1 MERNRNV
8 VQGITAWVGK
18 QTPSGGWTWAVPV
31 SCFGCIYIGGDEGR
45 RGRCDG
51 GHEWLA
57 GQEIGKLIVSGG
69 GEVGGLMQSGDDST
83 GDNRSINR

>member
-1 MERNRNV
+1 MGRNRNV

-31 SCFGCIYIGGDEGR
+31 SCFGCIYFLGDEGAGG
-45 RGRCDG
+45 GRDG
-51 GHEWLA
+51 EHEWLA
-57 GQEIGKLIVSGG
+57 GQEMGKLIVSGG

>member
-1 MERNRNV
+1 MGRNRNV
-8 VQGITAWVGK
+8 VQGITAWMGK

-31 SCFGCIYIGGDEGR
+31 SCFGCIYFLGDEGR

-57 GQEIGKLIVSGG
+57 GQDIDKLIVSGG
-69 GEVGGLMQSGDDST
+69 GEVGGLMQSGD
-83 GDNRSINR
+83 GC

>member
-1 MERNRNV
+1 MGRNRNV

-31 SCFGCIYIGGDEGR
+31 SCFGCIYIFLGGWG
-45 RGRCDG
+45 GGGDG

-57 GQEIGKLIVSGG
+57 GQEMGKLIVSGG
-69 GEVGGLMQSGDDST
+69 GEVGGLMQSGD
-83 GDNRSINR
+83 GC

>member
-1 MERNRNV
+1 MDL
-8 VQGITAWVGK
+8 GG
-18 QTPSGGWTWAVPV
+18 SGFLFWLYIF
-31 SCFGCIYIGGDEGR
+31 FGGMKGR

-69 GEVGGLMQSGDDST
+69 GEVGGLMQSGD
-83 GDNRSINR
+83 GC

>member
-31 SCFGCIYIGGDEGR
+31 SCFGCIYF
-45 RGRCDG
+45 
-51 GHEWLA
+51 L
-57 GQEIGKLIVSGG
+57 
-69 GEVGGLMQSGDDST
+69 GDDVMVGMS
-83 GDNRSINR
+83 GWLVKRWGS

>member
-1 MERNRNV
+1 M
-8 VQGITAWVGK
+8 GG
-18 QTPSGGWTWAVPV
+18 SGFLFWL
-31 SCFGCIYIGGDEGR
+31 YIFLGGDEGR

-69 GEVGGLMQSGDDST
+69 GEVGGLMQSGGDST